1 MKRPGHLGI
10 TIGAVIG
17 LGCAGIAE
25 RGADCM
31 VQPVEVARL
40 APLLPLRAQIRFE
53 DIGAGA
59 GVEVVAASEAGELIV
74 VGLGPYGVRLFSI
87 QQSEGAP
94 RVESTPWTRAG
105 PPPLW
110 VFDVLQRVFWIE
122 PPAGFESGNQAVWQ
136 HGRERVVE
144 DLGVGDHLRRFSRG
158 RDGEEEVVVEYAAD
172 ANLGGAQ
179 VVKIYNP
186 WCGYTG
192 HVVALNSGATGEMER
207 EAE

>member
-1 MKRPGHLGI
+1 MPGRLGI

-17 LGCAGIAE
+17 LGCAGIAD

-31 VQPVEVARL
+31 VQPVEVAGL

-53 DIGAGA
+53 DMGAGA
-59 GVEVVAASEAGELIV
+59 GVEVVAALEAGELIV
-74 VGLGPYGVRLFSI
+74 VGLGSYGVRLFSI

-105 PPPLW
+105 PPPFW

-122 PPAGFESGNQAVWQ
+122 PPAGFERGDQAVWQ

-144 DLGVGDHLRRFSRG
+144 VLGVGDHQRRFSRG
-158 RDGEEEVVVEYAAD
+158 RDGEKEVVVEYAAD

-179 VVKIYNP
+179 VVTIYNP

-192 HVVALNSGATGEMER
+192 HVVALSAGATGEMER

>member
-1 MKRPGHLGI
+1 MRGRFGV

-17 LGCAGIAE
+17 LGCAGIAD

-40 APLLPLRAQIRFE
+40 APRLPLRAQIRFE
-53 DIGAGA
+53 DMGAGA
-59 GVEVVAASEAGELIV
+59 GVEVVAAFEAGELIV
-74 VGLGPYGVRLFSI
+74 VGLGSYGVRLFSI
-87 QQSEGAP
+87 QQSGGAP

-105 PPPLW
+105 PPPFW

-122 PPAGFESGNQAVWQ
+122 PPAGFERGDQAVWQ

-144 DLGVGDHLRRFSRG
+144 VLGAGDHQRRFSRG
-158 RDGEEEVVVEYAAD
+158 RDGEKEVVVEYAAD

-179 VVKIYNP
+179 VVTIYNP

-192 HVVALNSGATGEMER
+192 HVVALSSGATGEMER